1 MDASLGVD
9 PSVECA
15 GCSVCV
21 AVLEEHVCDINDL
34 MGILRGVDI
43 VEGVSAAKGG
53 RQLLKCSLYAHL
65 AEPAA
70 LPGETGDL
78 VIKNTIW

>member
-21 AVLEEHVCDINDL
+21 AVLEKHACDINDL
-34 MGILRGVDI
+34 MGILRGV
-43 VEGVSAAKGG
+43 ESGSAAKGG
-53 RQLLKCSLYAHL
+53 RQLLKWSLDARL
-65 AEPAA
+65 VEPTA
-70 LPGETGDL
+70 LPGETRDP

>member
-1 MDASLGVD
+1 MDASLRVD
-9 PSVECA
+9 PSVGCA

-21 AVLEEHVCDINDL
+21 AVLEELVCDINDL

-43 VEGVSAAKGG
+43 VESGSAAKGG
-53 RQLLKCSLYAHL
+53 RQLLKCSLYTHL
-65 AEPAA
+65 ADLRT
-70 LPGETGDL
+70 LPGETRDL